1 MHGAC
6 RAAKATI
13 PKAPAK
19 GRWATQTG
27 REASTG
33 NIWLLKVLGS
43 AKFFVPHRDATRPE
57 SRSPR
62 DTRPHRVHSGRH
74 TYATRNEA
82 RNRRLRH
89 SFRTFHPSVGRAR
102 RVLCDTKKQS
112 PERTRWT

>member
-1 MHGAC
+1 MHRAC
-6 RAAKATI
+6 RGAKPKI

-19 GRWATQTG
+19 RRWATQTG

-33 NIWLLKVLGS
+33 NIWLVKVLGS

-82 RNRRLRH
+82 RNRRLRD
-89 SFRTFHPSVGRAR
+89 SFRTLQDRKSKRLNSRHRTISYAVFY
-102 RVLCDTKKQS
+102 LKK
-112 PERTRWT
+112 